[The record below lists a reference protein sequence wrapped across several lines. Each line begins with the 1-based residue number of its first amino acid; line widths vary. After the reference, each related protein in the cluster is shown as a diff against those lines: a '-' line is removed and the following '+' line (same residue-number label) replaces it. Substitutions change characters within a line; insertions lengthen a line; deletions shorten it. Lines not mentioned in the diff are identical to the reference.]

1 MGFLRFILLLILLGI
16 AVRLIRFLIL
26 LYLANQNFRKK
37 NKPFREG
44 ETKIHH
50 VPKSQKFRKN
60 GSDDEYVI
68 MRKTE

>member
-37 NKPFREG
+37 NKPYREG

-50 VPKSQKFRKN
+50 VPKSQNFRKN
-60 GSDDEYVI
+60 GSDDEYVNYEE
-68 MRKTE
+68 TQ